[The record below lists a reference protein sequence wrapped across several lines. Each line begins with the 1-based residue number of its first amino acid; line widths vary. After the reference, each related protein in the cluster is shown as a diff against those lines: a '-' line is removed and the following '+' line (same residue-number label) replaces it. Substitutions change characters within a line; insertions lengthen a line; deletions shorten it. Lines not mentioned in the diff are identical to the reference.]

1 MGRLDI
7 AFKDFLK
14 QKHVL
19 ASLAE
24 VMIFQSKGMIRP
36 ENVTILDTVQAKLDT
51 KNRRN
56 HKELIQDV
64 VCRID
69 TIAGDRYICLRYMAY
84 AHAWIQWKHR
94 KTCAMSK
101 TDLPQRHSRSCVQ
114 MKIRLHP
121 SVILQRWIIC

>member
-69 TIAGDRYICLRYMAY
+69 TIAGDRYICF
-84 AHAWIQWKHR
+84 
-94 KTCAMSK
+94 
-101 TDLPQRHSRSCVQ
+101 
-114 MKIRLHP
+114 RLHLNQCH
-121 SVILQRWIIC
+121 ILTVSCLPETWNTVPIIS